1 MDINEQAHEM
11 LEQLIESMKKSE
23 GITETLKSSS
33 QLEWIQRM
41 NSIKHRAEILIQKEL
56 IFTWTATFEFH
67 ELAIH
72 CYRL

>member
-1 MDINEQAHEM
+1 M

-56 IFTWTATFEFH
+56 IFT
-67 ELAIH
+67 
-72 CYRL
+72 

>member
-56 IFTWTATFEFH
+56 IFT
-67 ELAIH
+67 
-72 CYRL
+72 